1 MNAACHSGRR
11 SHTRRIIM
19 ESSRSQEYCEVRS
32 TAHRKDM
39 DSTIPIHQA
48 ALKASTRLEYTITEG
63 PLSQPSYSTVLHPIT
78 KTSQPS
84 RAITSLHEP
93 QRAATRQPASRPE
106 HPQRACKTPAS
117 HEPPQAPQGDRK
129 TPAGHCEPPR
139 ATRKA
144 DPRRRNE
151 PRPGP
156 HTRRGRTNQVE
167 PQTRRS
173 HRTRPQARRVDPRHG
188 RRNPTPLGW
197 TSPAEGAKIGF
208 AVTSM
213 PSTV

>member
-1 MNAACHSGRR
+1 MAP
-11 SHTRRIIM
+11 T
-19 ESSRSQEYCEVRS
+19 
-32 TAHRKDM
+32 HRK
-39 DSTIPIHQA
+39 PLEA
-48 ALKASTRLEYTITEG
+48 AASRRKPPGVTASDCESTRPPKNREAPASREPPTRPTREDNRKTTRE
-63 PLSQPSYSTVLHPIT
+63 STRTSARRPQD
-78 KTSQPS
+78 TSQP
-84 RAITSLHEP
+84 
-93 QRAATRQPASRPE
+93 
-106 HPQRACKTPAS
+106 
-117 HEPPQAPQGDRK
+117 PQAVASLPRTTARRQRDNHDPTRTPQGDRK
-129 TPAGHCEPPR
+129 TPASHCEPPR

-156 HTRRGRTNQVE
+156 QTRRGRTNQVE
-167 PQTRRS
+167 SQTRRS

-213 PSTV
+213 SSTV